1 MLSFLRLILAFAL
14 AMALLPDWPA
24 HAFALAAAP
33 AGESAGYTSWMI
45 GLVCGVIITVAA
57 RIRWRDLPARAMNWL
72 RDQSTRAG
80 WATLGLCYTWILVF
94 Y

>member
-1 MLSFLRLILAFAL
+1 MMSFLRLILAFAL

-24 HAFALAAAP
+24 NAVSLAAAP
-33 AGESAGYTSWMI
+33 TNEPAGYMSWMI
-45 GLVCGVIITVAA
+45 GLICGVVITIAA
-57 RIRWRDLPARAMNWL
+57 RIRWRDLPTRAMTWL
-72 RDQSTRAG
+72 RDQSARAG

>member
-1 MLSFLRLILAFAL
+1 MLSFLRLTLAFAL

-24 HAFALAAAP
+24 DAAP
-33 AGESAGYTSWMI
+33 AATGSAAEPAGYTSWML
-45 GLVCGVIITVAA
+45 GLVCGIVITIAA
-57 RIRWRDLPARAMNWL
+57 RIRWRDLPTRTIAWL
-72 RDQSTRAG
+72 RNQSARAG